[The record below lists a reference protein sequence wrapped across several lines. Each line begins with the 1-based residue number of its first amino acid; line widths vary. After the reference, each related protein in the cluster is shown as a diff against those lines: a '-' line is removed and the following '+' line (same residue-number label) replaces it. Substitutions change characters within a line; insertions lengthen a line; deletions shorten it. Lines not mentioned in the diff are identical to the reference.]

1 MNFYGREDILLDLEG
16 LWGKRV
22 ASLVTCRGRRRIGK
36 STLIKRFAEL
46 SEARF
51 IKIEGLRPD
60 EEMSNDDELS
70 AFAEQLSVYAEQSI
84 PAAKNWL
91 SAFKSLDVILD
102 ERRTVV
108 LLDEVSWLAYFD
120 ERFAAVLK
128 VAWDNMFKE
137 HLHLVFVVCGSVS
150 TWIKENIVDSNA
162 YYGRRSLD
170 IVVPELSLKDCARFW
185 DGRQD
190 RVSVRDMLDV
200 LSITGGVP
208 RYLEEVNPSQTADEN
223 IRRMAFRPNATL
235 RTDFDEMFKDVITK
249 RPRMVAKV
257 LETLTDG
264 PLTMS
269 EIAGRINAGAGGNV
283 SSALEQLIEA
293 GMVARD
299 VGKNPETGAEIRERR
314 YRLRDNYT
322 RFFLKCV
329 RPASETIDD
338 GSFLFTRL
346 SRLDEWETVK
356 GFAFENLIVNHYA
369 ELLPYLHLEDSL
381 IYSAAPYRKNGAKG
395 VGYQIDLLLQTKR
408 SQCVVEIKRRT
419 SIKKS
424 IIDEVA
430 AKIAKM
436 KKSPGMSI
444 RAALVYDGNLAE
456 TVPSD
461 GYFDAIIPFRRLLGI

>member
-91 SAFKSLDVILD
+91 SAFKSLDGILD

-137 HLHLVFVVCGSVS
+137 HSHLVFVVCGSVS

-190 RVSVRDMLDV
+190 R
-200 LSITGGVP
+200 
-208 RYLEEVNPSQTADEN
+208 EVNPSQTADEN

>member
-91 SAFKSLDVILD
+91 SAFKSLDGILD

-137 HLHLVFVVCGSVS
+137 HAHLVFVVCGSVS

-190 RVSVRDMLDV
+190 RVSDV
-200 LSITGGVP
+200 LSVTGGVP

>member
-1 MNFYGREDILLDLEG
+1 MNFYGREDILLDLDG
-16 LWGKRV
+16 LWGKNV

-46 SEARF
+46 SGARF
-51 IKIEGLRPD
+51 IKIEGVRP
-60 EEMSNDDELS
+60 EEGMCNSDELS
-70 AFAEQLSVYAEQSI
+70 AFAEQLSLCSGQEI
-84 PAAKNWL
+84 LTAKNWL
-91 SAFKSLDVILD
+91 CAFKSLDSILD

-120 ERFAAVLK
+120 DRFAAVLK
-128 VAWDNMFKE
+128 IAWDNLFKE
-137 HLHLVFVVCGSVS
+137 HSHLVFVVCGSVS
-150 TWIKENIVDSNA
+150 TWIKENIVDSRA

-170 IVVPELSLKDCARFW
+170 VVVPELSLKDCARFW

-190 RVSVRDMLDV
+190 RVSQRDILDV

-235 RTDFDEMFKDVITK
+235 RTDFDEMFRDVITR
-249 RPRMVAKV
+249 RPRMVYKV

-269 EIAGRINAGAGGNV
+269 EIAGRIRAGVGGNV

-299 VGKNPETGAEIRERR
+299 AGKNPETGAEIRERR
-314 YRLRDNYT
+314 YRLRDNYA
-322 RFFLKCV
+322 RFFLKCI

-338 GSFLFTRL
+338 GSFSFTRL
-346 SRLDEWETVK
+346 SRIEEWETVK

-381 IYSAAPYRKNGAKG
+381 IYSAAPYRKRGAKG
-395 VGYQIDLLLQTKR
+395 CGYQIDLLLQTKR
-408 SQCVVEIKRRT
+408 SQCVVEIKRRAK
-419 SIKKS
+419 IKKS

-436 KKSPGMSI
+436 KKSSDVSI
-444 RAALVYDGNLAE
+444 RAALVYDGELAE
-456 TVPSD
+456 TVSAD
-461 GYFDAIIPFRRLLGI
+461 GYFDAIVPFKRLLGI

>member
-1 MNFYGREDILLDLEG
+1 MNFYGREDILVDLEG

-46 SEARF
+46 SDARF
-51 IKIEGLRPD
+51 IKIEGLRPETGMTDGD
-60 EEMSNDDELS
+60 ERS
-70 AFAEQLSVYAEQSI
+70 AFAEQLSLYADREI
-84 PAAKNWL
+84 PTATNWL
-91 SAFKSLDVILD
+91 NAFKALDGIID

-120 ERFAAVLK
+120 ERFASVLK
-128 VAWDNMFKE
+128 IAWDNMFKD
-137 HLHLVFVVCGSVS
+137 HARLVFVVCGSVS
-150 TWIKENIVDSNA
+150 TWIKDNIVDSKA

-170 IVVPELSLKDCARFW
+170 IVVPELSLRDCARFW
-185 DGRQD
+185 DGRLD
-190 RVSVRDMLDV
+190 RVSLRDILDV

-223 IRRMAFRPNATL
+223 IRRMAFRPNSTL
-235 RTDFDEMFKDVITK
+235 RTDFDEMFRDVITK

-257 LETLTDG
+257 LEVLTDG

-269 EIAGRINAGAGGNV
+269 EIASGINAGAGGNV
-283 SSALEQLIEA
+283 SSAIEQLIES

-299 VGKNPETGAEIRERR
+299 AGKNPETGAEIRERR

-322 RFFLKCV
+322 RFFLKCI

-338 GSFLFTRL
+338 GSFAFTRL
-346 SRLDEWETVK
+346 SRLEDWKVVK

-381 IYSAAPYRKNGAKG
+381 IYSAAPYRKGGAKG

-408 SQCVVEIKRRT
+408 SQCIVEIKRRA
-419 SIKKS
+419 SIRKS

-436 KKSPGMSI
+436 KRSSDMSI
-444 RAALVYDGNLAE
+444 RAALVYDGELAE
-456 TVPSD
+456 TVPAD
-461 GYFDAIIPFRRLLGI
+461 GYFDAIIPFRRLLGL